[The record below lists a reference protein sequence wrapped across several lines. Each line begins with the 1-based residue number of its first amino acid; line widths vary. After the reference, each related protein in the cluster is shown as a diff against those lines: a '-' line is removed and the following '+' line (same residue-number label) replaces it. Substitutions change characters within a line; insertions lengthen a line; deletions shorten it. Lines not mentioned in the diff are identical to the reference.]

1 MMVVEGKGVS
11 SEVVTGTVTIREK
24 KETKKSVFAVLCC
37 VVLCC
42 IINLPTAL
50 HHQKN
55 RYHQSITTHPFLKMK
70 NAAYSFFFSFF
81 SFFKVICFIFTTYFN
96 LISSLLIVLIADV
109 ANSQYKKLVFL

>member
-11 SEVVTGTVTIREK
+11 SEVLTGTVTIREK

-70 NAAYSFFFSFF
+70 NAAYSFFFFF
-81 SFFKVICFIFTTYFN
+81 FFLSHLLYLYDIF
-96 LISSLLIVLIADV
+96 
-109 ANSQYKKLVFL
+109 